1 MTIPYLPKWPPSLIL
16 LVPPIWGNNHPES
29 YCSTFYCFPFYILS
43 SHLYVFLKTMVM
55 ISVAFKLTQKD
66 IMYNGFRIFKFHID
80 KTHLCC
86 TSFIILYFDCSM
98 YPIGWICY
106 NLFIHSFAHR
116 HLGFSQVFDVVYG
129 ATITFVY
136 IFPGAYVQ
144 EFLVHIYIKAKC
156 WKCGRLTLWDNDRTS
171 FPGSCANLLAVYEIF
186 CLSTFPST
194 WYEQT
199 FQFF

>member
-1 MTIPYLPKWPPSLIL
+1 
-16 LVPPIWGNNHPES
+16 
-29 YCSTFYCFPFYILS
+29 
-43 SHLYVFLKTMVM
+43 MVM

-66 IMYNGFRIFKFHID
+66 IMYNRFRIFKFHID

-98 YPIGWICY
+98 YPIGWIYY

-156 WKCGRLTLWDNDRTS
+156 WKCGRLTLWDNDRTI
-171 FPGSCANLLAVYEIF
+171 FPGSCANLLAGYEIL
-186 CLSTFPST
+186 CLSTCPST
-194 WYEQT
+194 WDEQT
-199 FQFF
+199 FQFFQPNTCKISCHVALNCISRHITNDRELFLILSLPHGLPCLYL